1 MTYISDD
8 PNLKHVKKE
17 KYSPARRLMNLLDE
31 VIFMS
36 NEVFILKKSGKRAS
50 IVLWRKRKFC
60 WDYNF

>member
-8 PNLKHVKKE
+8 PNLKHAKKE

-36 NEVFILKKSGKRAS
+36 NDIFILKRVGKGQEKIIKLRQRS
-50 IVLWRKRKFC
+50 LKTLG
-60 WDYNF
+60 